1 MPYLTWVRIFN
12 MLMLLFDAFG
22 QMRQIQH
29 GAFDLAMGRFKLA
42 VAHQRRGRRQPPT
55 GTVGDCDYVPAA

>member
-1 MPYLTWVRIFN
+1 
-12 MLMLLFDAFG
+12 MLLFDAFG
-22 QMRQIQH
+22 QMRQIPH